1 MKSVNQHTKTEYA
14 PIDAH
19 TPYPQ
24 GENPERD
31 AWFTAF
37 FIENHLDY
45 FTHSEHA
52 ATPEQI
58 RFMVYSE
65 DDERYYPCSDKM
77 FEAIINRNKTKF
89 MQEEYR
95 EVLNRMQGLVNQK
108 IENQFERSYLSALLK
123 VKYKHETRD
132 RIMIPSRLEKRLMRI
147 FLNRTLIEDP
157 CAEEKAQC
165 NQRATRVLNSTAF
178 VSALNHIDRND
189 LHPTPKTLSG
199 IKEFAE
205 HLEIK
210 RLISLSSAT
219 SLWESAASKAY
230 TKKDYLKLFNRKMTG
245 NGVKLLLKFLGIHAA
260 TAAAN
265 QPRRKKILWL
275 ANEAGEVMVDLAI
288 IRYLTQ
294 LGHKIIFALKAGPLY
309 TKVCFADVQLD
320 KTLSTALGNIIQIT
334 DKNLG
339 KNELV
344 KMLRGEHP
352 IILVS
357 DGTSEN
363 LNLMLTSTT
372 FARIFKEVDGVICR
386 GHDQKRRLF
395 DTHFQFTRDIYNI
408 SGSPQGSVQIVYKS
422 KHPSSIKFS
431 LAELDQ
437 KAKTIIEQMSRSK
450 QKGMTVIFYS
460 GIIGSI
466 PGKIQIAK
474 KIMALCI
481 QNLKNQFARTFF
493 INPSEYFEPGMDADD
508 LMYMWE
514 IVQTSGSIDI
524 WRFQTYEDIVQ
535 AFQSMGKKVPP
546 QWVGKDATFSTGCTI
561 EMRIALQVQEKHP
574 EMQIIGPAREKF
586 MRRDEYGIGKMYD
599 KRFNKILPSV

>member
-1 MKSVNQHTKTEYA
+1 MKNSESEYT
-14 PIDAH
+14 PIDAK

-45 FTHSEHA
+45 ITHPEHA

-65 DDERYYPCSDKM
+65 DDERYYPCSDIM

-89 MQEEYR
+89 LQKKYR
-95 EVLNRMQGLVNQK
+95 DVLQRMLNLVNKK
-108 IENQFERSYLSALLK
+108 IENQLERSYLSALIK
-123 VKYKHETRD
+123 IKYKHETRD
-132 RIMIPSRLEKRLMRI
+132 QIMIPSRLEKRLMRI

-157 CAEEKAQC
+157 CAEDKAQC
-165 NQRATRVLNSTAF
+165 NRRATRVLNSKAF
-178 VSALNHIDRND
+178 VSALNHIDSVD
-189 LHPTPKTLSG
+189 LRSSPKTLSG

-210 RLISLSSAT
+210 RLISLSLET
-219 SLWESAASKAY
+219 SLWESEKSKRH
-230 TKKDYLKLFNRKMTG
+230 TKKDYLKLFNRRMTG
-245 NGVKLLLKFLGIHAA
+245 NGVKPLLTFLGIHAA
-260 TAAAN
+260 AAATK
-265 QPRRKKILWL
+265 QPQHKKILWL
-275 ANEAGEVMVDLAI
+275 ANEAGEVVVDLAI
-288 IRYLTQ
+288 IRYLTK
-294 LGHKIIFALKAGPLY
+294 LGHKVIIALKAGPLY
-309 TKVCFADVQLD
+309 TKVCFADVQAD
-320 KTLSTALGNIIQIT
+320 ESLSTVLGNTIHIA

-344 KMLRGEHP
+344 KMLRGENP
-352 IILVS
+352 IIIVS
-357 DGTSEN
+357 DGTSEI

-372 FARIFKEVDGVICR
+372 FARVFKEVDGVISR
-386 GHDQKRRLF
+386 GHSQKRRLF

-408 SGSPQGSVQIVYKS
+408 SASPRGLVQISYKP

-431 LAELDQ
+431 HAELDQ
-437 KAKTIIEQMSRSK
+437 KAKAIIEQMSRSK
-450 QKGMTVIFYS
+450 KKGMTVIFYS

-481 QNLKNQFARTFF
+481 QNLKNQFARTFI

-514 IVQTSGSIDI
+514 IVQTSGLIDI

-535 AFQSMGKKVPP
+535 AFQSMGQKVPP
-546 QWVGKDATFSTGCTI
+546 EWVGKDATFSTGCTK

-599 KRFNKILPSV
+599 KRFSEILPSV